1 MTTHMNILKEIKT
14 SLVVAAIL
22 LVICCGVYPLVI
34 FGAGQL
40 LFPKQANGSLVL
52 DEKGSAIASTLLA
65 QNFTADKYFNPRPS
79 AAGTG
84 YDSTSSGGSNYGAT
98 SEALHDAVKQRVADY
113 RKANNLPDTQSVPA
127 DAVEASG
134 SGLDPHIS
142 LKNAALQVPRVAK
155 ARNVSEDDLKALVI
169 KYTDGRDFGIL
180 GEPGVNIVKLNL
192 ALDGKYK

>member
-1 MTTHMNILKEIKT
+1 MNLLKEIKISAIVT
-14 SLVVAAIL
+14 LVL
-22 LVICCGVYPLVI
+22 LVICCGIYPLVI

-40 LFPKQANGSLVL
+40 LFPRQANGSLVL
-52 DEKGSAIASTLLA
+52 DDKGNPIASTLLA

-98 SEALHDAVKQRVADY
+98 SQALHDAVKQRVADY
-113 RKANNLPDTQSVPA
+113 RKANNLPDSQLVPA

-142 LKNAALQVPRVAK
+142 LNNAALQLPRVAK
-155 ARNVSEDDLKALVI
+155 TRGMSEDELKALVA

>member
-1 MTTHMNILKEIKT
+1 MNLLKEIKT
-14 SLVVAAIL
+14 SAIVTLVL
-22 LVICCGVYPLVI
+22 LVICCGIYPLFI

-52 DEKGSAIASTLLA
+52 DDQGKPIASTLLA
-65 QNFTADKYFNPRPS
+65 QNFAADKYFNPRPS

-84 YDSTSSGGSNYGAT
+84 YDSTSSGGSNLGAT
-98 SEALHDAVKQRVADY
+98 SQALHDAVKQRVADY
-113 RKANNLPDTQSVPA
+113 RKANNVPDAQFVPA
-127 DAVEASG
+127 DAVTASG

-155 ARNVSEDDLKALVI
+155 ARGVSEDDLKALVV

>member
-1 MTTHMNILKEIKT
+1 MNILNEIKT
-14 SLVVAAIL
+14 SLIVTLVL
-22 LVICCGVYPLVI
+22 LVICCGAYPLVVY
-34 FGAGQL
+34 GVGQL
-40 LFPKQANGSLVL
+40 AFPKQANGSLVL
-52 DEKGSAIASTLLA
+52 GSDNKPIASTLLA

-98 SEALHDAVKQRVADY
+98 SQALHDAVKQRVADY
-113 RKANNLPDTQSVPA
+113 RKSNNLPDSQLVPA
-127 DAVEASG
+127 DAVTSSG

-142 LKNAALQVPRVAK
+142 IKNALLQLPRVAK
-155 ARNVSEDDLKALVI
+155 ARSMSEDALQKMVDQ
-169 KYTDGRDFGIL
+169 YTDGRDFGIL

>member
-1 MTTHMNILKEIKT
+1 MNIFKEIKT
-14 SLVVAAIL
+14 SLIVTAVLII
-22 LVICCGVYPLVI
+22 ICCGIYPLVI

-52 DEKGSAIASTLLA
+52 DDQGKPIASTLLA
-65 QNFTADKYFNPRPS
+65 QNYAADKYFNPRPS

-84 YDSTSSGGSNYGAT
+84 YDSTSSAGSNLGAT
-98 SEALHDAVKQRVADY
+98 SQALHDAVQQRVSDY
-113 RKANNLPDTQSVPA
+113 RKANNLTADQLVPA

-142 LKNAALQVPRVAK
+142 LKNAALQLPRVAK
-155 ARNVSEDDLKALVI
+155 ARGLSEDDLKALVA

>member
-1 MTTHMNILKEIKT
+1 M
-14 SLVVAAIL
+14 VL
-22 LVICCGVYPLVI
+22 LIICCGIYPLVI
-34 FGAGQL
+34 FGAAQL

-52 DEKGSAIASTLLA
+52 DDQGKPIASTLLA

-84 YDSTSSGGSNYGAT
+84 YDSTSSGGSNYGST
-98 SEALHDAVKQRVADY
+98 SQALRDAVQQRVADY
-113 RKANNLPDTQSVPA
+113 RKANNLTTDQLVPA

-142 LKNAALQVPRVAK
+142 LKNAALQIPRVAK
-155 ARNVSEDDLKALVI
+155 ARGMSEDDLKALVA

>member
-1 MTTHMNILKEIKT
+1 MNIIKEIKT
-14 SLVVAAIL
+14 SAMVTLVL
-22 LVICCGVYPLVI
+22 LVICCGVYPLVV

-40 LFPKQANGSLVL
+40 LFSRQANGSLVL
-52 DEKGSAIASTLLA
+52 DDKGNPIASTLLA
-65 QNFTADKYFNPRPS
+65 QDFTADKYFAPRPS

-98 SEALHDAVKQRVADY
+98 SQALHDAVKQRVADY
-113 RKANNLPDTQSVPA
+113 RKANHLPDSQVVPA

-142 LKNAALQVPRVAK
+142 LNNAALQVPRVAK
-155 ARNVSEDDLKALVI
+155 ARGMSEDDLKALVA

>member
-1 MTTHMNILKEIKT
+1 MNILKEIKT
-14 SLVVAAIL
+14 SIIVTLVLLVV
-22 LVICCGVYPLVI
+22 CCGIYPLVV

-40 LFPKQANGSLVL
+40 LFPRQANGSLVL
-52 DEKGSAIASTLLA
+52 DGSGKPIASTLLA

-98 SEALHDAVKQRVADY
+98 SQALHDAVKQRVADY
-113 RKANNLPDTQSVPA
+113 RKANHLPDSQVVPA
-127 DAVEASG
+127 DAVTASG

-142 LKNAALQVPRVAK
+142 LKNARLQLPRVAK
-155 ARNVSEDDLKALVI
+155 ARGMSEDNLKKLVDH
-169 KYTDGRDFGIL
+169 YTDGRDFGIL

>member
-1 MTTHMNILKEIKT
+1 MNVFKEIKT
-14 SLVVAAIL
+14 SLIVTVVL
-22 LVICCGVYPLVI
+22 LIVCCGIYPLVI

-40 LFPKQANGSLVL
+40 LFPRQANGSLVL
-52 DEKGSAIASTLLA
+52 DEKGNPVASTLLA

-84 YDSTSSGGSNYGAT
+84 YDSTSSGGSNYGST
-98 SEALHDAVKQRVADY
+98 SQALHDAVKQRVADY
-113 RKANNLPDTQSVPA
+113 RKANNLPDSQPIPA
-127 DAVEASG
+127 AAVEASG

-142 LKNAALQVPRVAK
+142 LKNAALQLPRVAK
-155 ARNVSEDDLKALVI
+155 ARGLSEDDLKALVA